1 MEPSWGKAH
10 WEYRHCFNTLIHW
23 NRITLISNMMNAVIT
38 KFVGSRTW
46 LQNNNSQYVDHI
58 RQIERDLNIC
68 LKILNKSNLYY
79 NLYG

>member
-1 MEPSWGKAH
+1 
-10 WEYRHCFNTLIHW
+10 
-23 NRITLISNMMNAVIT
+23 MNAVLT

-79 NLYG
+79 NLYGWGEPNFLV